1 MYDLAQKIIELRLA
15 TRRACMCEGRDQSKK
30 NTLSLKTKPLFLIDK
45 GCSPKEIIAALVIAK
60 TNLAL
65 LTKDM
70 AAEGLIV
77 KTKGTL
83 DRREVYYSL
92 TDNGKKYLN
101 ERLFIIEEGVKSNFV
116 TEDGYLEAI
125 ALLEKAADIINGAQ

>member
-30 NTLSLKTKPLFLIDK
+30 NTLSLKTKTLFLIDK
-45 GCSPKEIIAALVIAK
+45 GCSQKEIIAALVIAK

>member
-30 NTLSLKTKPLFLIDK
+30 NTLSLKTKTLFLIDK

-83 DRREVYYSL
+83 DRREVCYSL

>member
-1 MYDLAQKIIELRLA
+1 MIQLR
-15 TRRACMCEGRDQSKK
+15 
-30 NTLSLKTKPLFLIDK
+30 I
-45 GCSPKEIIAALVIAK
+45 
-60 TNLAL
+60 
-65 LTKDM
+65 
-70 AAEGLIV
+70 
-77 KTKGTL
+77 
-83 DRREVYYSL
+83 

>member
-1 MYDLAQKIIELRLA
+1 M
-15 TRRACMCEGRDQSKK
+15 
-30 NTLSLKTKPLFLIDK
+30 
-45 GCSPKEIIAALVIAK
+45 
-60 TNLAL
+60 
-65 LTKDM
+65 
-70 AAEGLIV
+70 

-125 ALLEKAADIINGAQ
+125 AFLEKAADIINGAQ